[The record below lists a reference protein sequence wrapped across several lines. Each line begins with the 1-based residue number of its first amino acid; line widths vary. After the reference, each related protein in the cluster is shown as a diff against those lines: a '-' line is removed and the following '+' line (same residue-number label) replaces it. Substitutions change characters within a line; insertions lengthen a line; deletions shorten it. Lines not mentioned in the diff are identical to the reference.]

1 MNKKGAD
8 STGIII
14 FTFLVL
20 TLIGIT
26 LFSFIQS
33 VNYSNSMILG
43 IDFIDSV
50 YIQED
55 RAIFNL
61 NQFAEIA
68 FLKTYNYFLENGKY
82 IKEPSFF
89 NYNGKNLPVFSSLEL
104 DENFKKEFK
113 ENLKAEFRDRVFE
126 DEVLNKLKL
135 VFGTENFEVS
145 GNTEKLF
152 ISEEGFIFT
161 AETGNENRGIKSDSE
176 LTYEKD
182 IPINLDFSEFE
193 AQVNYRSNLLAEV
206 DVNKLG
212 LDSFEELYEF
222 KESCSAIG
230 ELDFKISCYNEN
242 KNKISNFN
250 INVIKNNEKL
260 IFEFESKKEFLID
273 DTYKNIKF
281 SFVVI

>member
-26 LFSFIQS
+26 LFSFVQS

-50 YIQED
+50 YIQEQ

-68 FLKTYNYFLENGKY
+68 FLKTYNDFLENGKY

-89 NYNGKNLPVFSSLEL
+89 NYNEKNIPVFSSLEL

-113 ENLKAEFRDRVFE
+113 ENLETEFRDEIFE
-126 DEVLNKLKL
+126 DEVLNKLKS

-145 GNTEKLF
+145 GNTEKLS
-152 ISEEGFIFT
+152 INKEGFVFT

-176 LTYEKD
+176 LVSEKD
-182 IPINLDFSEFE
+182 IPVNLDFSKFE
-193 AQVNYRSNLLAEV
+193 AQVSYASNLLIEI

-230 ELDFKISCYNEN
+230 ELNSKIECYNLHKSE
-242 KNKISNFN
+242 ISNFN
-250 INVIKNNEKL
+250 INIIKYNEKVV
-260 IFEFESKKEFLID
+260 FEFESKKEFLID
-273 DTYKNIKF
+273 GAYKKIKF